1 METPLILAYSIYV
14 GYPNLA
20 QSNINKSTLGLLS
33 ESITNPSP
41 NSIDLDL
48 RSVILSNSSR
58 HPQLDAFDGSFH
70 LEDSD
75 TPFLQFRIPAVKAEN
90 GTETQVSQRVEITNL
105 DAFTEYTRTTLVSE
119 EYTVRLRGKGGL
131 KLGSLP
137 KTTVNYNQKSPPKVP
152 PPKHSVQLTVPSLT
166 TPISGFNGLSGLN
179 VTSFRLLEES
189 LPDGGNAEEKFS
201 SPTPP

>member
-1 METPLILAYSIYV
+1 METPLTLAYSIYV

-137 KTTVNYNQKSPPKVP
+137 KTTVNYNQKITTKGTTSQTFRSTHSSLTDNPNLRLQRPQWSQRNLLP
-152 PPKHSVQLTVPSLT
+152 PPRR
-166 TPISGFNGLSGLN
+166 I
-179 VTSFRLLEES
+179 
-189 LPDGGNAEEKFS
+189 
-201 SPTPP
+201 PP